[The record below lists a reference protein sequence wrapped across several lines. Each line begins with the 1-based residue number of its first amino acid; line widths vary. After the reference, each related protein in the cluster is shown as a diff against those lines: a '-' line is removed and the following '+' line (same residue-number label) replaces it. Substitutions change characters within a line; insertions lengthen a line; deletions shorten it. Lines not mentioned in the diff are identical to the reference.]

1 MKHTVPHDLPFDL
14 AKKAADAA
22 LQSYKSRF
30 PDYAPQVTWS
40 DDKTANVE
48 LHAKGMTLKGVFE
61 ILPDAISMDMEVP
74 LLLRPFKQK
83 ALDVI
88 EEQIK
93 HWIAKAKSGELKV

>member
-1 MKHTVPHDLPFDL
+1 MKHMVPHDLPFDL

-22 LQSYKSRF
+22 LQSYKQRF
-30 PDYAPQVTWS
+30 PDYDPQVTWS
-40 DDKTANVE
+40 DEKTANVA
-48 LHAKGMTLKGVFE
+48 LKAKGMSMRGIFE
-61 ILPDAISMDMEVP
+61 INPDNIAMDMEVP

-93 HWIAKAKSGELKV
+93 MWIAKAKSGELK